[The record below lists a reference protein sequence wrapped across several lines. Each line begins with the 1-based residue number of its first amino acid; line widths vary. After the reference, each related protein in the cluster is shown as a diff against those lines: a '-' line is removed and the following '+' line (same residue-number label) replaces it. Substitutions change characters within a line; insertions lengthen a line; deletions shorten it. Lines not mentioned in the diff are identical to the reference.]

1 MMPLFINLVFYSK
14 KMKVLT
20 RAIGLA
26 FYNSRAEET
35 SLSVIIEIV
44 CHLKKK
50 KKKFLNSIVGL
61 LNSQFDIIFV
71 PSGIG
76 SNIVGAFF
84 ASRSRARP
92 VGALGT
98 FACPTL

>member
-50 KKKFLNSIVGL
+50 KKISE
-61 LNSQFDIIFV
+61 
-71 PSGIG
+71 
-76 SNIVGAFF
+76 
-84 ASRSRARP
+84 
-92 VGALGT
+92 
-98 FACPTL
+98 

>member
-50 KKKFLNSIVGL
+50 KKK
-61 LNSQFDIIFV
+61 IF
-71 PSGIG
+71 
-76 SNIVGAFF
+76 
-84 ASRSRARP
+84 
-92 VGALGT
+92 
-98 FACPTL
+98 